1 MIILVQ
7 NTIIILLFWT
17 FSKEIGAAEK
27 AGLAIGLSA
36 YSYVLFSGDRFL
48 SKDGWDNVQR
58 SNLVLSLLSRVP
70 QIITNFRN
78 QSTGQLAFFTF
89 LLSFLGVV
97 ARLGTVLLETDDFLY
112 QLQFILSVVLN
123 GIIVL
128 QFILYW
134 NNKSSSSVQ
143 DVKGG
148 NTNYSK
154 TKGGKGTESAAGD
167 KKSPSKRR
175 EKVD

>member
-1 MIILVQ
+1 
-7 NTIIILLFWT
+7 
-17 FSKEIGAAEK
+17 
-27 AGLAIGLSA
+27 
-36 YSYVLFSGDRFL
+36 
-48 SKDGWDNVQR
+48 
-58 SNLVLSLLSRVP
+58 VLSLLSRVP

-112 QLQFILSVVLN
+112 QLQFILSVILN

-134 NNKSSSSVQ
+134 NNKASSSVN

-154 TKGGKGTESAAGD
+154 STKSKASEATGA
-167 KKSPSKRR
+167 KSPSKKR
-175 EKVD
+175 EKIE